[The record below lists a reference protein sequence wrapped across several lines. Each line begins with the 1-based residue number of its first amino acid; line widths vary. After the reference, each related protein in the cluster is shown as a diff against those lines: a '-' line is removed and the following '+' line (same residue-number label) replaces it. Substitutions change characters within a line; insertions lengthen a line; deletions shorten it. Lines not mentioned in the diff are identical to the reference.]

1 MANSEQY
8 DVNFFRPLSNH
19 AKANTRL
26 IIILA
31 TVWAVAVFGFQ
42 FLLMFFNEPTPENSY
57 EVYQSVYPAV
67 VEDISASAQM
77 KADFGKSLLHVLGK
91 NIAVQEEHKI
101 IVKKAFT
108 WNVAS
113 MLPDSVNS
121 VFFSEPENSTFELAA
136 LTLGLKNSGFDK
148 IMIDLIPTSLVKL
161 EQKSF
166 PEEYKSELPAIM
178 DLYLIHNQSFLT
190 DFNFLGFPFHYWF
203 TAQFLLILFV
213 VLCIIYA
220 VTIDKANKTHNFVE
234 ET

>member
-166 PEEYKSELPAIM
+166 PDECKSELPGIM

-190 DFNFLGFPFHYWF
+190 DFNFIGFPFHYWY

-220 VTIDKANKTHNFVE
+220 VKIGKANKTHDFVE

>member
-8 DVNFFRPLSNH
+8 NVNFFKPLSNH
-19 AKANTRL
+19 AKANKKL
-26 IIILA
+26 ILSLA
-31 TVWAVAVFGFQ
+31 IVWAIAVFGFQ
-42 FLLMFFNEPTPENSY
+42 FLLIIFNESTPENSY
-57 EVYQSVYPAV
+57 EVYQSVYPAA
-67 VEDISASAQM
+67 VEDISASAEM
-77 KADFGKSLLHVLGK
+77 KTDFGKSLLYVLGK
-91 NIAVQEEHKI
+91 NIAVQEEHKN

-108 WNVAS
+108 WNVAN

-121 VFFSEPENSTFELAA
+121 VFFTEPEQSTVKLAVQ
-136 LTLGLKNSGFDK
+136 TLGLQNSGFDK

-166 PEEYKSELPAIM
+166 PAECKSELPGIM
-178 DLYLIHNQSFLT
+178 ELYLIHNQSFLT
-190 DFNFLGFPFHYWF
+190 DFNFLGFPFHYWY

-220 VTIDKANKTHNFVE
+220 VTIDKANKTHEFIE

>member
-19 AKANTRL
+19 AKANKKL
-26 IIILA
+26 ILTLA
-31 TVWAVAVFGFQ
+31 IVWAVAVFGFQ
-42 FLLMFFNEPTPENSY
+42 FLLMIFNEPTPEKSY

-67 VEDISASAQM
+67 VEDISASAEM

-91 NIAVQEEHKI
+91 NVAVSEEHKI

-108 WNVAS
+108 WNVAN
-113 MLPDSVNS
+113 MLPDSLNTI
-121 VFFSEPENSTFELAA
+121 FFVEPDENSFAVAA
-136 LTLGLKNSGFDK
+136 QTLKLQNSGFDK

-161 EQKSF
+161 NQKSF
-166 PEEYKSELPAIM
+166 PAECKSELPAIM

-190 DFNFLGFPFHYWF
+190 DFNFFGFPFHYWY

-213 VLCIIYA
+213 VLCVIYA
-220 VTIDKANKTHNFVE
+220 VTIDKANKTHDFVE

>member
-8 DVNFFRPLSNH
+8 DVNFFRPRSNH

-31 TVWAVAVFGFQ
+31 TVWAFAVFGFQ
-42 FLLMFFNEPTPENSY
+42 FLLIIFNEPTPESSY

-67 VEDISASAQM
+67 VEDKSASAKA

-91 NIAVQEEHKI
+91 NVAVKDEHKV

-108 WNVAS
+108 WNVAN

-121 VFFSEPENSTFELAA
+121 VFFNEPEESTFNLTAH
-136 LTLGLKNSGFDK
+136 TLGLQNSGFDK

-161 EQKSF
+161 KEKSF
-166 PEEYKSELPAIM
+166 PEECKSELPGIM

-190 DFNFLGFPFHYWF
+190 NFNFLGFPFHYWY

-220 VTIDKANKTHNFVE
+220 VTIDKANKTHDFVE